1 MFIFSSLCLG
11 FIKSSMSVAFESSKY
26 GVVFRRGFGYGSSL
40 AGLLPLQFHSLL
52 GLITV
57 FSIIF
62 LPKP

>member
-40 AGLLPLQFHSLL
+40 AAITVSLFV
-52 GLITV
+52 GVDTV